1 MGYIGAEPATSFETV
16 RKDRFTSQTGTTVT
30 LSHTVSSINDIVVWV
45 NSVKQDYTNY
55 SVSGTTLT
63 LGGSLVSA
71 DIVEVAYIGRTF
83 QTVAPDTNMVTNAM
97 MADDSIDSAEI
108 VDGSVDT
115 AHIGALQVTTAKIA
129 ADAIDGTKIADDAI
143 NSEHYTDGSIDLAH
157 MSSESVDED
166 NLHISNAGTNGQF
179 LSKQSGNTGGLTW
192 ADAGGD
198 LSFGGDTFGAN
209 KVIGANDAYS
219 LSLETSGNT
228 ALTIDAN
235 GQITKPLQPA
245 FVCTP
250 SANSSAIGADT
261 LYSIVSNTE
270 ILDRNGDWDGS
281 TTFTA
286 PKTGMY
292 LLGGVVVVGNY
303 DHDSN
308 GAVIQINTS
317 NRIWMVFGRNG
328 NMYDNDG
335 TFHIGFSVAADM
347 DANDT
352 AIFQLH
358 NNQGTQQPLVYQEH
372 TFLSGW
378 LLG

>member
-1 MGYIGAEPATSFETV
+1 MTYVGAKP
-16 RKDRFTSQTGTTVT
+16 
-30 LSHTVSSINDIVVWV
+30 
-45 NSVKQDYTNY
+45 TN
-55 SVSGTTLT
+55 VPLT
-63 LGGSLVSA
+63 SA
-71 DIVEVAYIGRTF
+71 DIEDGVVSA
-83 QTVAPDTNMVTNAM
+83 
-97 MADDSIDSAEI
+97 ADLGANSVDSSEL
-108 VDGSVDT
+108 VDGSVDLSHMS
-115 AHIGALQVTTAKIA
+115 ANS
-129 ADAIDGTKIADDAI
+129 IDSDQ
-143 NSEHYTDGSIDLAH
+143 YVDGSIDLAH

-286 PKTGMY
+286 PTTGMY

-317 NRIWMVFGRNG
+317 NTIWMVFGRNG

-335 TFHIGFSVAADM
+335 TFHIGFSVATDM

-352 AIFQLH
+352 AIFQFH
-358 NNQGTQQPLVYQEH
+358 NNQGTTQPLIYQEH

>member
-1 MGYIGAEPATSFETV
+1 MTYVGAKP
-16 RKDRFTSQTGTTVT
+16 
-30 LSHTVSSINDIVVWV
+30 
-45 NSVKQDYTNY
+45 TN
-55 SVSGTTLT
+55 VPLT
-63 LGGSLVSA
+63 SA
-71 DIVEVAYIGRTF
+71 DIEDGVVSA
-83 QTVAPDTNMVTNAM
+83 
-97 MADDSIDSAEI
+97 ADLGANSVDSSEL
-108 VDGSVDT
+108 VDGSVDLSHMS
-115 AHIGALQVTTAKIA
+115 ANS
-129 ADAIDGTKIADDAI
+129 IDSDQYV
-143 NSEHYTDGSIDLAH
+143 EGSIDLAH

-270 ILDRNGDWDGS
+270 ILDRNGDLDGS

-286 PKTGMY
+286 PTTGMY

-335 TFHIGFSVAADM
+335 TFHIGFSVATDM

-352 AIFQLH
+352 AIFQFH
-358 NNQGTQQPLVYQEH
+358 NNQGTTQPLIYQEH